1 INNHK
6 RKLANIYLE
15 NLNSNFILPEQSD
28 DQHPVYHIFNIRHQ
42 KRDKLKEYL
51 ENHGISTE
59 IHYPI
64 APHHQKALKNEIKR
78 SFPISEEIHRTTL
91 SLPCSYSHT
100 EEEIYKTVDLL
111 NRFSTQS

>member
-1 INNHK
+1 NSRLDELQAAFLRVKLPYLDQINNHK

-78 SFPISEEIHRTTL
+78 SFPISEE
-91 SLPCSYSHT
+91 
-100 EEEIYKTVDLL
+100 
-111 NRFSTQS
+111 